1 MCSSNQK
8 KIAKK
13 NRGTLPS
20 MWSYCTF
27 GSIPTWSC
35 LWKCGLIS
43 GLILVLFAF
52 GKSSTFETLKKQSR
66 FRCFSGWSW
75 TTRWQ
80 FPIYKQGLSLPVC
93 SCPAAVSST
102 VEARICPC
110 MFSATQMSCGAA
122 KQSGFGPVTYQDIH
136 FPLLNDNRRNFHEH
150 PYGCYILNP
159 DLIDKRGS
167 PCYILLTQNFTRKK
181 AFWGPFPNNS
191 FRPPFFSGNLS

>member
-1 MCSSNQK
+1 MILLHIWFN
-8 KIAKK
+8 
-13 NRGTLPS
+13 
-20 MWSYCTF
+20 SY
-27 GSIPTWSC
+27 
-35 LWKCGLIS
+35 
-43 GLILVLFAF
+43 LVLSVKVWADLRSDTCIICIWQEFNIWN
-52 GKSSTFETLKKQSR
+52 TKKQSR
-66 FRCFSGWSW
+66 FCCFSGWSW

-110 MFSATQMSCGAA
+110 VFSATQMLELPTRVALGQWPTRIYSFA
-122 KQSGFGPVTYQDIH
+122 
-136 FPLLNDNRRNFHEH
+136 LLNDNRRNFHEH

-159 DLIDKRGS
+159 GLIDKRGS